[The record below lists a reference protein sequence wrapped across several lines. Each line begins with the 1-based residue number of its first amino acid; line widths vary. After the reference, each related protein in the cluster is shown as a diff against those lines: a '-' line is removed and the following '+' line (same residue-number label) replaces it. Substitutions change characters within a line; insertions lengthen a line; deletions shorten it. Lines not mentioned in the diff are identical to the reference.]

1 MAKCSFCGEP
11 AGFLRKKHKEC
22 QAKHDNGWSRM
33 LDVAADS
40 VVGKAPRERLE
51 SRLRDIAA
59 CSYIPSSR
67 IRDAMVRGWEKAVDH
82 FLDDGDLDETEES
95 QLSEFASLFSLSQED
110 LDSKGSY
117 SRMVKGAI
125 LRDVLKGMIPERLR
139 VQGDL
144 LFNFQK
150 AEKLIWLFPDVAY
163 YEDRKRREY
172 VGGHHGVSLRVA
184 KGVYYRV
191 GAFKGRPV
199 ETTETVAVGSGPM
212 AVTNKHIYFAGG
224 GKSFRIRHDKIV
236 TIHPYAD
243 GVGVQRDAQTAK
255 PQLFITGD
263 GWFTYNLLM
272 NVSNL

>member
-1 MAKCSFCGEP
+1 MAKCSFCGES
-11 AGFLRKKHKEC
+11 AGFLRKKHRQC
-22 QAKHDNGWSRM
+22 QAKHDEGWSHM

-40 VVGKAPRERLE
+40 VVGKASRDGLE
-51 SRLRDIAA
+51 TRLREIAA
-59 CSYIPSSR
+59 GSYVPSSR
-67 IRDAMVRGWEKAVDH
+67 VRDAMILGWEKAVDH
-82 FLDDGDLDETEES
+82 FLDDGDLDEAEEY
-95 QLSEFASLFSLSQED
+95 QLSEFASLFSLSQGD

-125 LRDVLKGMIPERLR
+125 LRDVLNGTIPERLR

-144 LFNFQK
+144 PFNFQK
-150 AEKLIWLFPDVAY
+150 AEKLIWLFPDVEY

-172 VGGHHGVSLRVA
+172 VGGYHGVSFRVA

-191 GAFKGRPV
+191 GAFKGRPI

-212 AVTNKHIYFAGG
+212 AVTNKHIYFVGG

-236 TIHPYAD
+236 TIQPYAN